1 MAVSAAVGAIRA
13 ALQGFPFFLIT
24 DHTSDDKR
32 HRAREKQSYYYCA
45 HFSHP
50 FRRPI
55 SPGPDPNADFSV
67 SPIIR

>member
-32 HRAREKQSYYYCA
+32 YRASEKQPYNYCA
-45 HFSHP
+45 HFFTSFP
-50 FRRPI
+50 PSDI
-55 SPGPDPNADFSV
+55 SRS
-67 SPIIR
+67 

>member
-32 HRAREKQSYYYCA
+32 HRAREKQSYYYCT
-45 HFSHP
+45 HFFTSFP
-50 FRRPI
+50 PSDI
-55 SPGPDPNADFSV
+55 SRS
-67 SPIIR
+67 